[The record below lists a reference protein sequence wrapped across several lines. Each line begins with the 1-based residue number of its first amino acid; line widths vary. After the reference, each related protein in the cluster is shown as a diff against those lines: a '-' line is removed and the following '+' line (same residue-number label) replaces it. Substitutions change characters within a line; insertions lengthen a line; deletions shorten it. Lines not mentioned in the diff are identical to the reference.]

1 MDSVLMLAFLS
12 RFFFFWKHFMENLL
26 NLPKCKLLHVT
37 EPKKIK
43 FLVLQRYPHS
53 DPRKPCNSLPQCN
66 KTERILQCFIIIKI
80 LDLFLR
86 TSCTSTSETFASQ
99 MKTSSHVIYEETV
112 SLVQVIYCSLKFLRN
127 WSIARESLLF

>member
-12 RFFFFWKHFMENLL
+12 LFFVFFFWIYFMDNLL

-66 KTERILQCFIIIKI
+66 KTERSLQCFIII
-80 LDLFLR
+80 LDFFLR
-86 TSCTSTSETFASQ
+86 TSCTSTSVTFASQ
-99 MKTSSHVIYEETV
+99 MKTAVISRYLLGNCV
-112 SLVQVIYCSLKFLRN
+112 ASLGNLRF
-127 WSIARESLLF
+127 SEASQKLVHSP